1 MNYLL
6 ATNVVSELRKIGDGK
21 ADARVAAWV
30 DTEDAESFFISAI
43 TILELERGVLGI
55 QRRDAAQGARLRAW
69 LDNHVRPEFAGRI
82 LPIDDQI
89 AMRCAHLH
97 IPDRRNEVDAL
108 IGACPHVFTHPL
120 VQATMA
126 GIIALLAVMVAA
138 AVASV
143 AVAAG
148 GTIRQLQGSVATAS
162 AKDRSRPS
170 NRSQSTVETARVPD
184 VSWRLNSYTRTRSP
198 PKPPGSTLEKK
209 VPT

>member
-6 ATNVVSELRKIGDGK
+6 DTNVVSELRKIGDGK
-21 ADARVAAWV
+21 ADARVSAWV

-108 IGACPHVFTHPL
+108 IAATAL
-120 VQATMA
+120 VHGLT
-126 GIIALLAVMVAA
+126 
-138 AVASV
+138 
-143 AVAAG
+143 
-148 GTIRQLQGSVATAS
+148 VATRNVR
-162 AKDRSRPS
+162 DFEGTGVVVVNPW
-170 NRSQSTVETARVPD
+170 QD
-184 VSWRLNSYTRTRSP
+184 
-198 PKPPGSTLEKK
+198 
-209 VPT
+209 